1 MYINFSN
8 NRPLLSGLLLSL
20 IYSSM
25 LSCRQQAKKNI
36 PAVITQ
42 EHKDTIR
49 KKPPGSFSDTLT
61 IHYPTAVF
69 YNPDSLQ
76 LLQIKEITEKN
87 EYETDVHNCFYQMRN
102 ARIVLKKY
110 WPQIHIIETS
120 KNRYLLFVK
129 ADKSKIFIDL
139 DNKGDMCGL
148 LLFDGKKEPELADM
162 MNIET
167 AMGFYFRASLKA
179 ILKIVVF

>member
-1 MYINFSN
+1 MYIKPSN
-8 NRPLLSGLLLSL
+8 CLPLLLGLLLSL
-20 IYSSM
+20 IYGSM
-25 LSCRQQAKKNI
+25 LSCSQPAKKKI
-36 PAVITQ
+36 PAVITP

-49 KKPPGSFSDTLT
+49 RKPPGSFSDTLT
-61 IHYPTAVF
+61 IHYPSAVF

-76 LLQIKEITEKN
+76 LLKIKEITEKN
-87 EYETDVHNCFYQMRN
+87 EYETEVHNCFYQMRN

-129 ADKSKIFIDL
+129 ADKSRIFNNL

-148 LLFDGKKEPELADM
+148 LLFDGKKEPELVDM

-167 AMGFYFRASLKA
+167 ALGFYFAH
-179 ILKIVVF
+179 

>member
-1 MYINFSN
+1 MYIKLSN
-8 NRPLLSGLLLSL
+8 CRPLLSGLLLSL
-20 IYSSM
+20 IYVSM
-25 LSCRQQAKKNI
+25 LSCSQPAKKNI
-36 PAVITQ
+36 PEAITP
-42 EHKDTIR
+42 EHMDSIR
-49 KKPPGSFSDTLT
+49 RKPPSSFSDTLT
-61 IHYPTAVF
+61 IHYPSAVF

-76 LLQIKEITEKN
+76 LLKIKEKTAKN
-87 EYETDVHNCFYQMRN
+87 EYETDIHNCFYQMRN

-167 AMGFYFRASLKA
+167 AMRFYFRASLKA
-179 ILKIVVF
+179 ILFLS

>member
-1 MYINFSN
+1 MYISFSN
-8 NRPLLSGLLLSL
+8 IRAFAIGLLLSL
-20 IYSSM
+20 IYVSI
-25 LSCRQQAKKNI
+25 LSCRQPAKKNI
-36 PAVITQ
+36 PAVITP

-49 KKPPGSFSDTLT
+49 RKPPSSFSDTLT
-61 IHYPTAVF
+61 IHYPSAVF

-76 LLQIKEITEKN
+76 LLKIKEITEKN
-87 EYETDVHNCFYQMRN
+87 EYETEVHNCFYQMRN

-139 DNKGDMCGL
+139 DNKSDMCGL
-148 LLFDGKKEPELADM
+148 LLFDGKKEPELVDM

-167 AMGFYFRASLKA
+167 ALGFYFKH
-179 ILKIVVF
+179 